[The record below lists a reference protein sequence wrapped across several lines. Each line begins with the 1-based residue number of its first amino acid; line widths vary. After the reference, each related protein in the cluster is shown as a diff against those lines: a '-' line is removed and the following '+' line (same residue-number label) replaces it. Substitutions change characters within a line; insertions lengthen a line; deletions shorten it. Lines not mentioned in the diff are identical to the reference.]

1 MFSRVSPW
9 SFPLIVRSSC
19 WAPSLHILLFQMSAL
34 AFSHYFFGF
43 DPYHPSIFKINCLGK
58 IIFFQAWSR
67 MELLSFK
74 KKKKWATVGIAVY
87 RMPWPVQVARVLC
100 PDTDD
105 QKATAGCWGLVA
117 WGADYNLGCTWD
129 PCQALRPG
137 GKEAQRGLLSQVSQ
151 LSRSHVCMWF
161 HFCDP

>member
-1 MFSRVSPW
+1 MFSRISPW

-67 MELLSFK
+67 MELLSLK
-74 KKKKWATVGIAVY
+74 KKKNEPLLELLFIGCHDQFRLLGFCALTQTIKRPLQDVGVSWLGVQITTLDA
-87 RMPWPVQVARVLC
+87 PGTPVRC
-100 PDTDD
+100 SD
-105 QKATAGCWGLVA
+105 LV
-117 WGADYNLGCTWD
+117 
-129 PCQALRPG
+129 
-137 GKEAQRGLLSQVSQ
+137 GKRRREAS
-151 LSRSHVCMWF
+151 
-161 HFCDP
+161 